1 MAISIVEDLTYTDI
15 LDALITTYQLKN
27 EDYEPHESDDIMPL
41 LELFAYREVEIRAYL
56 NSVIKRSFWQTAT
69 GSDLDFIAEF
79 FGVFRLSGSKPT
91 AQATLTLTSVLSYSY
106 TVPAGIQ
113 VLLNDET
120 IAILINDVIFEAG
133 AIEAIGLFEYQSE
146 TRESNASF
154 VEILTP
160 KPYLKEII
168 QTTLFVGGGDV
179 ESDEA
184 VRRRIA
190 LSFDEQTTA
199 GSKNSYK
206 QLALKADSRIKDV
219 VIQSLIDGI
228 VDIGIWSD
236 DAVDSAMLERVLDSC
251 NDETQRPLTDR
262 ISVRVVESVL
272 VEIQVNLILKENVDS
287 VSIRATVIE
296 TIEDYMK
303 DMRIGE
309 SLTISKIIRLSSVD
323 GVEDVEVVSPTQSV
337 IVAKDV
343 VIKGNGVVVNV

>member
-15 LDALITTYQLKN
+15 LDTLITAYQLKN

-41 LELFAYREVEIRAYL
+41 LEVFAYREVEIRAYF

-79 FGVFRLSGSKPT
+79 FGVFRLGGSKPT
-91 AQATLTLTSVLSYSY
+91 AQAKLVLTSALTYDY
-106 TVPAGIQ
+106 AIYAGVQ
-113 VLLNDET
+113 VLLSDDT
-120 IAILINDVIFEAG
+120 IAILINDVVFEAG
-133 AIEAIGLFEYQSE
+133 ATEAIGILEYESE
-146 TRESNASF
+146 VRESNASF

-160 KPYLKEII
+160 KPYLKKIV
-168 QTTLFVGGGDV
+168 QSSLFVRGGDM
-179 ESDEA
+179 ENDEA
-184 VRRRIA
+184 IRRRIA

-219 VIQSLIDGI
+219 VIQSQIVGV

-236 DAVDSAMLERVLDSC
+236 SVVDSAIIERVLDSC
-251 NDETQRPLTDR
+251 NDETQRPLTDK
-262 ISVRVVESVL
+262 IWVRAVESIL
-272 VEIQVNLILKENVDS
+272 VDIQVNLTLRENIDT
-287 VSIRATVIE
+287 VSIRATVTKIL
-296 TIEDYMK
+296 EDYLK

-337 IVAKDV
+337 IVAGDV

>member
-15 LDALITTYQLKN
+15 LDTLITAYQLKN

-41 LELFAYREVEIRAYL
+41 LEVFAYREVEIRAYF

-79 FGVFRLSGSKPT
+79 FGVFRLGGSKPT
-91 AQATLTLTSVLSYSY
+91 AQAKLVLTSALTYDY
-106 TVPAGIQ
+106 AIYAGVQ
-113 VLLNDET
+113 VLLSDDT
-120 IAILINDVIFEAG
+120 IAILINDVVFEAG
-133 AIEAIGLFEYQSE
+133 ATEAIGILEYESE
-146 TRESNASF
+146 VRESNASF

-160 KPYLKEII
+160 KPYLKKIV
-168 QTTLFVGGGDV
+168 QSSLFVRGGDM
-179 ESDEA
+179 ENDEA
-184 VRRRIA
+184 IRRRIA

-219 VIQSLIDGI
+219 VIQSQIVGV

-236 DAVDSAMLERVLDSC
+236 SVVDDAMIERVLDSC

-262 ISVRVVESVL
+262 IWVRAVESIL
-272 VEIQVNLILKENVDS
+272 VDIQVNLTLRENIDT
-287 VSIRATVIE
+287 VSIRATVTKIL
-296 TIEDYMK
+296 EDYLK

-337 IVAKDV
+337 IVAGDV

>member
-1 MAISIVEDLTYTDI
+1 MAITIVEDLTYADI
-15 LDALITTYQLKN
+15 LDTLIVAYQAKN
-27 EDYEPHESDDIMPL
+27 ENYEPHESDDIMPL
-41 LELFAYREVEIRAYL
+41 LEVFAYREVEIRAYF
-56 NSVIKRSFWQTAT
+56 NSIIKRSFWQTAI

-79 FGVFRLSGSKPT
+79 FGVFRLSGSMPT
-91 AQATLTLTSVLSYSY
+91 AQAKLVLTSALTYNY
-106 TVPAGIQ
+106 TIPTGVQ
-113 VLLNDET
+113 VLCGDET
-120 IAILINDVIFEAG
+120 IAILINDVVFEAG
-133 AIEAIGLFEYQSE
+133 AVELVGLFEYQSE
-146 TRESNASF
+146 VREANATF

-168 QTTLFVGGGDV
+168 QSTLFVGGGDV

-206 QLALKADSRIKDV
+206 QLALKSDSRIKDV
-219 VIQSLIDGI
+219 VVQSLIDGV

-236 DAVDSAMLERVLDSC
+236 SGVDDAMIERVLDSC
-251 NDETQRPLTDR
+251 NDETQRPLSDR
-262 ISVRVVESVL
+262 ISVRAVESVL
-272 VEIQVNLILKENVDS
+272 VEIQVNLILKENIDS
-287 VSIRATVIE
+287 VNIRATVIK
-296 TIEDYMK
+296 TLEDHLK
-303 DMRIGE
+303 DIRIGE
-309 SLTISKIIRLSSVD
+309 SLTISKVIKLSSVD

>member
-15 LDALITTYQLKN
+15 LDTLVIAYQLKN

-41 LELFAYREVEIRAYL
+41 FEVFAYREVEIRAYF

-91 AQATLTLTSVLSYSY
+91 AQAKLVLTSALSYNY
-106 TVPAGIQ
+106 TILAGVQ
-113 VLLNDET
+113 VLLSDDT
-120 IAILINDVIFEAG
+120 IAILMSDVVFEVG
-133 AIEAIGLFEYQSE
+133 ATESIGLFEYQSE
-146 TRESNASF
+146 ARESNATF
-154 VEILTP
+154 VEILTL
-160 KPYLKEII
+160 KPYLKEIV
-168 QTTLFVGGGDV
+168 QNALFIGGGDI

-184 VRRRIA
+184 IRRRIA

-219 VIQSLIDGI
+219 VIQSLVDGV

-236 DAVDSAMLERVLDSC
+236 SGVDDAMIERVLDSC

-262 ISVRVVESVL
+262 IWVRAVESIL
-272 VEIQVNLILKENVDS
+272 VDIQVNLTLRENIDT
-287 VSIRATVIE
+287 VSIRATVTKIL
-296 TIEDYMK
+296 EDYLK

-337 IVAKDV
+337 IVAGDV